1 MYSFVILCML
11 AGNSYFIK
19 PDEIEIPKCYPV
31 RIK

>member
-11 AGNSYFIK
+11 AGNQYFLK
-19 PDEIEIPKCYPV
+19 PKEVEMPKYYPV